1 MKCEHSIRGSGL
13 GYTSLVMDGGGG
25 AADGS
30 EERGGWVAAIA
41 QLGLGTTSHSRLAVK
56 FSFFSGSLRRAKYWY
71 LAKH

>member
-41 QLGLGTTSHSRLAVK
+41 QLGLGGTSQPSLAVK
-56 FSFFSGSLRRAKYWY
+56 FS
-71 LAKH
+71 